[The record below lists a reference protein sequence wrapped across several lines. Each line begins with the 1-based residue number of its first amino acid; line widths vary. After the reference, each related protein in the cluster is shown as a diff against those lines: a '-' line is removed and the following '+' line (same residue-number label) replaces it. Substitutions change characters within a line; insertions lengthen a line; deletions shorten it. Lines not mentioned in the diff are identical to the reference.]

1 MTLREPLLAIL
12 HIGYLWIV
20 IGAALL
26 GAAAIMPS
34 IPQTA
39 AIHALTAGGVGTM
52 VLAVMTRVCRGHTG
66 RPLTADWPALLLYV
80 LVRLAPLTRVS
91 AALLPSYLMRL
102 LGVSGAF
109 WIEVFL
115 LIVAGAAPMVLR
127 PIT

>member
-39 AIHALTAGGVGTM
+39 AIHALPVGGVGTM

-66 RPLTADWPALLLYV
+66 RPLTADWLAILIYV
-80 LVRLAPLTRVS
+80 LVSRAALTRVS
-91 AALLPSYLMRL
+91 AARLPRYLLPPTQ
-102 LGVSGAF
+102 VSAAF
-109 WIEVFL
+109 RIPPSPPSPAW
-115 LIVAGAAPMVLR
+115 AW
-127 PIT
+127 